1 MVERCVRDAEAAG
14 SNPVASTKQGLES
27 VCAPSLSSFC
37 KGAFS
42 LLYWDFIRIIN
53 CIFVLIFSKQLL
65 KKHLDFQINAT
76 RFTSRIDC
84 IYIRAASFVIAH
96 ILQHA
101 FFVLL
106 FIF

>member
-1 MVERCVRDAEAAG
+1 MWELKSQGKKCM
-14 SNPVASTKQGLES
+14 ASFLVPIDKQGLES

-42 LLYWDFIRIIN
+42 LLYRDFIRIIN

-101 FFVLL
+101 FLK
-106 FIF
+106 